1 MLFFNNNKSSK
12 ADSFIRIVKMT
23 AYFSFFGLLVQGLLF
38 NILFAAPTNGQDLK
52 NVKITM
58 SAYNITFE
66 QALNQIEKQTDF
78 KFFYV
83 KNEISLNENVTIN
96 VSDESL
102 YNLLL
107 GLAGQYNLV
116 FQRINNQIVIKKRE
130 LDDPVESIV
139 VTENGVIKGK
149 VIDKNTKEPLIGSNI
164 MLKDT
169 RIGTSTDIYG
179 LYKIEN
185 LEPAKYI
192 IVVKYVGYVTKEEE
206 VTVYANKTV
215 ELNFALDQSAIGLNE
230 IVVTANL
237 IEMQRKTISSAITVI
252 DEKKIEQLPTKNIID
267 LFRGEIPG
275 ASSYDRGVYDYST
288 GVNLR
293 GTNSLNG
300 NTVKTYID
308 GVEVSDPLYT
318 GSVDL
323 NNIEKVELLR
333 GPQATTLYGSDASG
347 GVLSLFTKKGKIGP
361 PHIELKLSAG
371 TISSDYVD
379 KTPIKQEYS
388 LSVRGGS
395 QGFTYNVGADLVKQD
410 PYMPEGYTDQKSF
423 SGGINIQQELFS
435 VRLTGQ
441 YSVKELG
448 WPRPPILAALGY
460 GYNNSTIVDETDKIE
475 NQTIGLTV
483 NYTPTS
489 YWQNTLTIGWD
500 RSSFSYWQNN
510 PKFAYPGDSLVYSSN
525 LDLNKASFRFY
536 SSLIFHIGESL
547 SSTLTLGLD
556 SYKFNNFSYYTGSAM
571 PHSPTYSA
579 DGVSISNFEYTNSGY
594 YAQWVLGVSDKLFI
608 TSGIRFESNSNFGTN
623 YGLATA
629 PRIGVAYSLDLGFGA
644 LKPRVSYGKG
654 IKPPQPTQVV
664 ATVNPYNIQL
674 ANPNLGPEQQVGWDG
689 GFDFF
694 LADGLVSFEATYY
707 NQTAKDLID
716 MAFLDSRSR
725 PSVSQFQNVGE
736 IKNSGLELGGTL
748 NLHPFTLRITYT
760 TTKSIMEKRAPG
772 YTGEYQPGDDIRFIP
787 KFNGGATLTYS
798 FPALFSSTSSRG
810 GSVSLGITY
819 FGQIAGTDYK
829 ALFGF
834 YNGVGTYRGSFRA
847 YWMDYPGFA
856 KFNLSIDYNISPNVD
871 AFLNIK
877 NLLNRQEGENSNIDV
892 SPGRITMLGI
902 RLNFDAL

>member
-1 MLFFNNNKSSK
+1 M
-12 ADSFIRIVKMT
+12 AAYYSFGGILVQ
-23 AYFSFFGLLVQGLLF
+23 SFFA
-38 NILFAAPTNGQDLK
+38 ILIFAADPVVSQNLQDIKLSTSIE
-52 NVKITM
+52 NVSLEEAFK
-58 SAYNITFE
+58 
-66 QALNQIEKQTDF
+66 QIEQKTDF

-83 KNEISLNENVTIN
+83 REDIPFEEKVTIN
-96 VSDESL
+96 VEDESL
-102 YNLLL
+102 YNVLL
-107 GLAGQYNLV
+107 GLAGEFNLV
-116 FQRINNQIVIKKRE
+116 FNRINDQIVVKKVDVQP
-130 LDDPVESIV
+130 LPSPPP
-139 VTENGVIKGK
+139 TGQIKGK
-149 VIDKNTKEPLIGSNI
+149 ITDAKTSEALIGANI
-164 MLKDT
+164 MLKGT
-169 RIGTSTDIYG
+169 TIGVTTDASGNYRFD
-179 LYKIEN
+179 N
-185 LEPAKYI
+185 LNPGKYTV
-192 IVVKYVGYVTKEEE
+192 VVKYVGYSEQSTTI
-206 VTVYANKTV
+206 TVPENQTV
-215 ELNFALDQSAIGLNE
+215 ELNFALEQSVLGLDE
-230 IVVTANL
+230 VVVTANL
-237 IEMQRKTISSAITVI
+237 IEMQRKTISSAITII
-252 DEKKIEQLPTKNIID
+252 DKKEIEQLPTKNIID
-267 LFRGEIPG
+267 LFRGDIPG

-308 GVEVSDPLYT
+308 GVEVSDPAYT

-361 PHIELKLSAG
+361 PHIELKLSTG
-371 TISSDYVD
+371 TIASDYVD

-388 LSVRGGS
+388 LSVRGGL
-395 QGFTYNVGADLVKQD
+395 QGFTYNVGGNLVKQD
-410 PYMPEGYTDQKSF
+410 PYMPEGYMDQKSF
-423 SGGINIQQELFS
+423 TGGINIHQELFS

-460 GYNNSTIVDETDKIE
+460 GYNDSTIVDETDKVE

-556 SYKFNNFSYYTGSAM
+556 SYKFNDFDYYTDSAI

-608 TSGIRFESNSNFGTN
+608 TSGIRFESNSNFGEN

-629 PRIGVAYSLDLGFGA
+629 PRIGLAYSLDLGFGA

-654 IKPPQPTQVV
+654 IKPPQPTQVIARV
-664 ATVNPYNIQL
+664 TPYNIQL
-674 ANPNLGPEQQVGWDG
+674 ANPNLGPEQQVGIDG

-694 LADGLVSFEATYY
+694 LADGLGSFEATYY
-707 NQTAKDLID
+707 YQTAKDLID
-716 MAFLDSRSR
+716 LAFLDSHSH

-760 TTKSIMEKRAPG
+760 TTKSTMEKRAPG

-787 KFNGGATLTYS
+787 KYNGGATLTYS

-810 GSVSLGITY
+810 GSVSLSVTY
-819 FGQIAGTDYK
+819 FGKIAGTDYK
-829 ALFGF
+829 ALFGY
-834 YNGVGTYRGSFRA
+834 YNGVGTYRGSRRA

-856 KFNLSIDYNISPNVD
+856 KFNLSVDYNISPNLDVS
-871 AFLNIK
+871 LNIK
-877 NLLNRQEGENSNIDV
+877 NLLNRQEGESSNIDV

-902 RLNFDAL
+902 KLNFDLL